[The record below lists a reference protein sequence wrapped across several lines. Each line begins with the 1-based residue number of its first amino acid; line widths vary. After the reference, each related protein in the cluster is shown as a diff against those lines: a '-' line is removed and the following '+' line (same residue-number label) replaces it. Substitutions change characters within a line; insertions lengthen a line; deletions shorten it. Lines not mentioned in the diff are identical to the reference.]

1 MVERANG
8 PIADLHDQKARF
20 CAEMAGLVTAV
31 MSGDVA
37 RRMNTDYADP
47 DLRRSAAI
55 LNELIV
61 SIDDNLADF
70 NQATA
75 ALAQGDLHG
84 SMREKHRG
92 AFGQLQRNFNLAVA
106 TFRAVLGEQG
116 ADQFADKA
124 AKFRQM
130 LTTFKSN
137 EVSFGLRI
145 SDEDSRPIPSP
156 AHDLWVKLADAL
168 DGPQNDSGKT
178 A

>member
-1 MVERANG
+1 
-8 PIADLHDQKARF
+8 
-20 CAEMAGLVTAV
+20 VTATLSTTKGDRQMTTSAD
-31 MSGDVA
+31 MSHNHMT
-37 RRMNTDYADP
+37 RRVFLGAGATGAV
-47 DLRRSAAI
+47 L
-55 LNELIV
+55 
-61 SIDDNLADF
+61 
-70 NQATA
+70 ATA

-137 EVSFGLRI
+137 EVSFGLRM
-145 SDEDSRPIPSP
+145 SDEGSRPIPSP